1 MRAWLSEMYLGNWGC
16 SKEMVLAVLPAW
28 LTGPSSLTDAPGGQ
42 WGIFFRCCSSSNR
55 LPLSQWEVSL
65 KRKAF
70 SSVASHEDCPGQ
82 ALLTW
87 AGLREQTAGDPKG
100 FLFPCPLS
108 HQHLCGFIYTF
119 CSRFFWC
126 LFQNKTVNYLAE
138 WPFDKHW
145 TCTCT
150 ICINV

>member
-1 MRAWLSEMYLGNWGC
+1 MTAWLHEMNLGNWGC
-16 SKEMVLAVLPAW
+16 QWYLQCYRPGSQVH
-28 LTGPSSLTDAPGGQ
+28 SLLLMSLEVSGE
-42 WGIFFRCCSSSNR
+42 FFLRCCSSSNH
-55 LPLSQWEVSL
+55 LPLSQWETFL
-65 KRKAF
+65 KYKAF

-82 ALLTW
+82 AVLTW
-87 AGLREQTAGDPKG
+87 AGLREQTAGDAQG
-100 FLFPCPLS
+100 FIFPCPLW
-108 HQHLCGFIYTF
+108 HEHLCGFIYTF